1 MKKLLLLHLFILAT
15 SSLFAIKH
23 IDTSEENWTYGNMHL
38 WRAHSAYSII
48 DEVAVMKEKVF
59 ALSNHSLF
67 AVDKRSEELSY
78 YSRLTG
84 LNGAVISTIGY
95 NPALNLLLVCYE
107 NGQLDVINA
116 KDEIENIPD
125 LYLKQ
130 ANFSKIVN
138 SIYMYENT
146 AYLAMDFGILVLD
159 MKKREIKDTYI
170 IGKDASEV
178 NIKDITILGDSIYAV
193 SPQLL
198 YSAAL
203 SDPLSDYAYWQT
215 QSLPNGK
222 EVTAL
227 CAHEEQL
234 YIVRDAVLWSRNGG
248 QWHKHSTT
256 FAAKDLCQ
264 TNQELF
270 ILPKDK
276 DGVAIVG
283 TDLSLQ
289 WQEMGIIS
297 DIQSDGNSLWFALDK
312 YGLMRGS
319 DRQTFLPDGPINNIA
334 YRMRFFGD
342 RLYIV
347 PGGRWATQNNTPGDI
362 MYYENGSWTNISNA
376 QLNEATGTT
385 ILDLMNVAQ
394 DPKDPD
400 HYFVTS
406 YGLGLLEMHDT
417 TVVKLHNHTNSQLKS
432 AAPNNPLR
440 AGFYV
445 RTDGAMFDEQ
455 GYLWVINTEV
465 DKNLHIMD
473 ANGNTLA
480 AYNLES
486 NSGRIQ
492 LYTPGEIMVDKR
504 NTQWKWIPIC
514 RANNG
519 IAAGLLL
526 LQDNGTPLNPI
537 DDKVIYKSEWY
548 DQNGKPVAPES
559 IYCMTQ
565 DRDNTMWVG
574 TNKGLFL
581 IPATID
587 FTTSNRCE
595 RVIIGRNDGTQLGD
609 YLLDNEQINHIVVD
623 GANRKWIA
631 TATSGVFLLSSNGE
645 ETIEHFTSENSPLP
659 SNNVLSIAIQ
669 ESTGEVFFGT
679 SQGLVS
685 YMSDAIEPAKNFSD
699 IYVYPNP
706 VHPNYHGVVTI
717 RGLMANTEVRI
728 VDASGNL
735 VTTIQG
741 NGGEAVWDMTNA
753 QGSRVASGIYTALCN
768 TQDGAAHSTVKIM
781 VMN

>member
-15 SSLFAIKH
+15 SSLFANKH
-23 IDTSEENWTYGNMHL
+23 IDTSEESWTYGNMHL

-67 AVDKRSEELSY
+67 AVDKQSEELSY

-107 NGQLDVINA
+107 NGQIDVINA

-215 QSLPNGK
+215 QSLPNGQ
-222 EVTAL
+222 EATAL
-227 CAHEEQL
+227 SAHKQQL
-234 YIVRDAVLWSRNGG
+234 YIIRDAVLWSRNGG

-319 DRQTFLPDGPINNIA
+319 DRQTFLPDGPINNTA

-347 PGGRWATQNNTPGDI
+347 PGGRWATQNKTPAEI
-362 MYYENGSWTNISNA
+362 MFYENDSWVNISHS
-376 QLNEATGTT
+376 QINEACNAT

-394 DPKDPD
+394 DPKDKD

-406 YGLGLLEMHDT
+406 YGSGLLEMYRDE
-417 TVVKLHNHTNSQLKS
+417 VIKLYTPSNSSLTS
-432 AAPNNPLR
+432 AVDKHPEL
-440 AGFYV
+440 YT
-445 RTDGAMFDEQ
+445 RTDGAMFDNQ
-455 GYLWVINTEV
+455 GYLWVLNTSAT
-465 DKNLHIMD
+465 NNIHIID
-473 ANGNTLA
+473 ANGNTIA
-480 AYNLES
+480 KYNLYS
-486 NSGRIQ
+486 DGVRVP
-492 LYTPGEIMVDKR
+492 LYTPGEILVDHR
-504 NTQWKWIPIC
+504 NPTWKWIPLC
-514 RANNG
+514 RYNT
-519 IAAGLLL
+519 GLIL
-526 LQDNGTPLNPI
+526 LQDNGTPTDPM
-537 DDKVIYKSEWY
+537 DDKVTYHTEWY
-548 DQNGKPVAPES
+548 DQNGKQVLPES
-559 IYCMTQ
+559 IFSLAQ

-581 IPATID
+581 VPATID

-609 YLLDNEQINHIVVD
+609 YLLENEQINIIVVD
-623 GANRKWIA
+623 GGNRKWIG
-631 TATSGVFLLSSNGE
+631 TASSGVFLLSPNGE

-679 SQGLVS
+679 GQGLVS
-685 YMSDAIEPAKNFSD
+685 YMSDAIEPATDFNE
-699 IYVYPNP
+699 IYAYPNP
-706 VHPNYHGVVTI
+706 VHPNYKGLITI
-717 RGLMANTEVRI
+717 RGLMANTQVRI
-728 VDASGNL
+728 VDANGNL
-735 VTTIQG
+735 VTNIPS
-741 NGGEAVWDMTNA
+741 NGGEAIWDMTNA
-753 QGSRVASGIYTALCN
+753 QGDRVATGIYTILCN
-768 TQDGAAHSTVKIM
+768 TADGSGHGTTKILI
-781 VMN
+781 MN

>member
-1 MKKLLLLHLFILAT
+1 MKKLFTI
-15 SSLFAIKH
+15 SLFLLANICLWANTY
-23 IDTSEENWTYGNMHL
+23 IDTAEDNWTYGNMHQ
-38 WRAHSAYSII
+38 WHAHSAYSQINT
-48 DEVAVMKEKVF
+48 VAVTKDKVYG
-59 ALSNHSLF
+59 LSNHSLF
-67 AVDKRSEELSY
+67 SVDKQSEELSY
-78 YSRLTG
+78 YSRMTG

-95 NPALNLLLVCYE
+95 NPTLDLLLICYE
-107 NGQLDVINA
+107 NGQLDIINA
-116 KDEIENIPD
+116 EGQIDNIPD
-125 LYLKQ
+125 LYIKQ
-130 ANFSKIVN
+130 SSFSKIAN
-138 SIYMYENT
+138 SIHMHGTT
-146 AYLAMDFGILVLD
+146 AYLAMDFGIIVLD
-159 MKKREIKDTYI
+159 MKKREVKDTYI
-170 IGKDASEV
+170 IGINASEV
-178 NIKDITILGDSIYAV
+178 SVKHIAIMGDSIYAV
-193 SPQLL
+193 SPYQLFA
-198 YSAAL
+198 AAL
-203 SDPLSDYAYWQT
+203 HDPLSDYAYWHPQA
-215 QSLPNGK
+215 LPSGK
-222 EVTAL
+222 EVVDL
-227 CAHEEQL
+227 CAHDAQL
-234 YIVRDAVLWSRNGG
+234 YLIRDTELWSRNAGK
-248 QWHKHSTT
+248 WHKIATPY
-256 FAAKDLCQ
+256 AVQGLCPVGD
-264 TNQELF
+264 ELY
-270 ILPKDK
+270 ILP
-276 DGVAIVG
+276 
-283 TDLSLQ
+283 TDQAGYALSSNLSLQ
-289 WQEMGIIS
+289 EPMLGVITDVQADGKDRWVASLSHGLIRYS
-297 DIQSDGNSLWFALDK
+297 DQQHFI
-312 YGLMRGS
+312 
-319 DRQTFLPDGPINNIA
+319 PDGPINNIA

-394 DPKDPD
+394 DPKDPN

-526 LQDNGTPLNPI
+526 LQDNGTPLNPM

-565 DRDNTMWVG
+565 DHDNTIWVG
-574 TNKGLFL
+574 TNAGLFL
-581 IPATID
+581 IPATVD
-587 FTTSNRCE
+587 FASSNQCQRI
-595 RVIIGRNDGTQLGD
+595 IIGRNDGTGLGD
-609 YLLDNEQINHIVVD
+609 YLLENEQINHIVVD

-631 TATSGVFLLSSNGE
+631 TATSGVFLLSPNGE
-645 ETIEHFTSENSPLP
+645 ETIEHFTANNSPLP
-659 SNNVLSIAIQ
+659 SDNVLSIAIQ
-669 ESTGEVFFGT
+669 QSTGEVFFGT

-685 YMSDAIEPAKNFSD
+685 YMSDAVEPEENFEEL
-699 IYVYPNP
+699 YAYPNP
-706 VHPNYHGVVTI
+706 VYPNYKGVVVI
-717 RGLMANTEVRI
+717 KGLMNNSLVRI
-728 VDASGNL
+728 VDANGNL
-735 VTTIQG
+735 VANIQG
-741 NGGEAVWDMTNA
+741 NGGEAIWDLTNA
-753 QGSRVASGIYTALCN
+753 QGTRVASGIYTALCN

>member
-1 MKKLLLLHLFILAT
+1 MKKLLLLHFFILAT
-15 SSLFAIKH
+15 SNLFANKH

-67 AVDKRSEELSY
+67 AVDKQSEELSY

-107 NGQLDVINA
+107 NGQIDVINA

-215 QSLPNGK
+215 QSLPNGQ
-222 EVTAL
+222 EATAL
-227 CAHEEQL
+227 SAHKQQL
-234 YIVRDAVLWSRNGG
+234 YIIRDAVLWSRNGG

-319 DRQTFLPDGPINNIA
+319 DRQTFLPDGPINNTA

-347 PGGRWATQNNTPGDI
+347 PGGRWATQNKTPAEI
-362 MYYENGSWTNISNA
+362 MFYENDSWVNISHS
-376 QLNEATGTT
+376 QINEACNAT

-394 DPKDPD
+394 DPKDKD

-406 YGLGLLEMHDT
+406 FGSGLLEMYRDE
-417 TVVKLHNHTNSQLKS
+417 VIKLYTPSNSSLTS
-432 AAPNNPLR
+432 AVDKRPEL
-440 AGFYV
+440 YT
-445 RTDGAMFDEQ
+445 RTDGAMFDNQ
-455 GYLWVINTEV
+455 GYLWVLNTSAT
-465 DKNLHIMD
+465 NNIHIID
-473 ANGNTLA
+473 ANGNTIA
-480 AYNLES
+480 KYNLYS
-486 NSGRIQ
+486 DGVRVP
-492 LYTPGEIMVDKR
+492 LYTPGEILVDHR
-504 NTQWKWIPIC
+504 NPTWKWIPLC
-514 RANNG
+514 RYNT
-519 IAAGLLL
+519 GLIL
-526 LQDNGTPLNPI
+526 LQDNGTPTDPT
-537 DDKVIYKSEWY
+537 DDKVTYHTEWY
-548 DQNGKPVAPES
+548 DQNGKLVLPES
-559 IYCMTQ
+559 IFSLAQ

-609 YLLDNEQINHIVVD
+609 YLLENEQINSIVVD
-623 GANRKWIA
+623 GGNRKWIG
-631 TATSGVFLLSSNGE
+631 TASSGVFLLSPNGE

-679 SQGLVS
+679 GQGLVS
-685 YMSDAIEPAKNFSD
+685 YMSDAIEPATDFNE
-699 IYVYPNP
+699 IYAYPNP
-706 VHPNYHGVVTI
+706 VHPNYKGLITV
-717 RGLMANTEVRI
+717 RGLMANTQVRI
-728 VDASGNL
+728 VDANGNL
-735 VTTIQG
+735 VTNIPS
-741 NGGEAVWDMTNA
+741 NGGEAIWDMTNA
-753 QGSRVASGIYTALCN
+753 QGDRVATGIYTILCN
-768 TQDGAAHSTVKIM
+768 TADGSGHGTTKILI
-781 VMN
+781 MN

>member
-15 SSLFAIKH
+15 SNLFANKH

-67 AVDKRSEELSY
+67 AVDKQSEELSY

-138 SIYMYENT
+138 NICMHENT

-215 QSLPNGK
+215 QSLPNGQ
-222 EVTAL
+222 EATAL
-227 CAHEEQL
+227 SAHKQQL
-234 YIVRDAVLWSRNGG
+234 YIIRDAVLWSRNGG

-319 DRQTFLPDGPINNIA
+319 DRQTFLPDGPINNTA

-347 PGGRWATQNNTPGDI
+347 PGGRWATQNKTPAEI
-362 MYYENGSWTNISNA
+362 MFYENDSWVNISHS
-376 QLNEATGTT
+376 QINEACYAT

-394 DPKDPD
+394 DPKDKD

-406 YGLGLLEMHDT
+406 YGSGLLEMYRDE
-417 TVVKLHNHTNSQLKS
+417 VIKLYTPSNSSLTS
-432 AAPNNPLR
+432 AVDKHPEL
-440 AGFYV
+440 YT
-445 RTDGAMFDEQ
+445 RTDGAMFDNQ
-455 GYLWVINTEV
+455 GYLWVLNTSAT
-465 DKNLHIMD
+465 NNIHIID
-473 ANGNTLA
+473 ANGNTIA
-480 AYNLES
+480 KYNLYS
-486 NSGRIQ
+486 DGVRVP
-492 LYTPGEIMVDKR
+492 LYTPGEILVDHR
-504 NTQWKWIPIC
+504 NPTWKWIPLC
-514 RANNG
+514 RYNT
-519 IAAGLLL
+519 GLIL
-526 LQDNGTPLNPI
+526 LQDNGTPTDPM
-537 DDKVIYKSEWY
+537 DDKVTYHTEWY
-548 DQNGKPVAPES
+548 DQNGKQVLPES
-559 IYCMTQ
+559 IFSLAQ

-609 YLLDNEQINHIVVD
+609 YLLENEQINSIVVD
-623 GANRKWIA
+623 GGNRKWIG
-631 TATSGVFLLSSNGE
+631 TASSGVFLLSPNGE

-679 SQGLVS
+679 GQGLVS
-685 YMSDAIEPAKNFSD
+685 YMSDAIEPATDFNE
-699 IYVYPNP
+699 IYAYPNP
-706 VHPNYHGVVTI
+706 VHPNYKGLITI
-717 RGLMANTEVRI
+717 RGLMANTQVRI
-728 VDASGNL
+728 VDANGNL
-735 VTTIQG
+735 VTNIPS
-741 NGGEAVWDMTNA
+741 NGGEAIWDMTNA
-753 QGSRVASGIYTALCN
+753 QGDRVATGIYTILCN
-768 TQDGAAHSTVKIM
+768 TADGSGHGTTKILI
-781 VMN
+781 MN

>member
-15 SSLFAIKH
+15 SNLFANKH

-67 AVDKRSEELSY
+67 AVDKQSEELSY

-107 NGQLDVINA
+107 NGQIDVINA

-215 QSLPNGK
+215 QSLPNGQ
-222 EVTAL
+222 EATAL
-227 CAHEEQL
+227 SAHKQQL
-234 YIVRDAVLWSRNGG
+234 YIIRDAVLWSRNGG

-319 DRQTFLPDGPINNIA
+319 DRQTFQPDGPINNTA

-347 PGGRWATQNNTPGDI
+347 PGGRWATQNKTPAEI
-362 MYYENGSWTNISNA
+362 MFYENDSWVNISHS
-376 QLNEATGTT
+376 QINEACNAT

-394 DPKDPD
+394 DPKDKD

-406 YGLGLLEMHDT
+406 FGSGLLEMYRDE
-417 TVVKLHNHTNSQLKS
+417 VIKLYTPSNSSLTS
-432 AAPNNPLR
+432 AVDKHPEL
-440 AGFYV
+440 YT
-445 RTDGAMFDEQ
+445 RTDGAMFDNQ
-455 GYLWVINTEV
+455 GYLWVLNTSAT
-465 DKNLHIMD
+465 NNIHIID
-473 ANGNTLA
+473 ANGNTIA
-480 AYNLES
+480 KYNLYS
-486 NSGRIQ
+486 DGVRVP
-492 LYTPGEIMVDKR
+492 LYTPGEILVDHR
-504 NTQWKWIPIC
+504 NPTWKWIPLC
-514 RANNG
+514 RYNT
-519 IAAGLLL
+519 GLIL
-526 LQDNGTPLNPI
+526 LQDNGTPTDPM
-537 DDKVIYKSEWY
+537 DDKVTYHTEWY
-548 DQNGKPVAPES
+548 DQNGKQVLPES
-559 IYCMTQ
+559 IFSLAQ

-609 YLLDNEQINHIVVD
+609 YLLENEQINSIMVD
-623 GANRKWIA
+623 GGNRKWIG
-631 TATSGVFLLSSNGE
+631 TASSGVFLLSPNGE

-679 SQGLVS
+679 GQGLVS
-685 YMSDAIEPAKNFSD
+685 YMSDAIEPATDFNE
-699 IYVYPNP
+699 IYAYPNP
-706 VHPNYHGVVTI
+706 VHPNYKGLITI
-717 RGLMANTEVRI
+717 RGLMANTQVRI
-728 VDASGNL
+728 VDANGNL
-735 VTTIQG
+735 VTNIPS
-741 NGGEAVWDMTNA
+741 NGGEAIWDMTNA
-753 QGSRVASGIYTALCN
+753 QGDRVATGIYTILCN
-768 TQDGAAHSTVKIM
+768 TADGSGHGTTKILI
-781 VMN
+781 MN

>member
-1 MKKLLLLHLFILAT
+1 MKKLLLLHFFILAT
-15 SSLFAIKH
+15 SNLFANKH

-67 AVDKRSEELSY
+67 AVDKQSEELSY

-107 NGQLDVINA
+107 NGQIDVINA

-215 QSLPNGK
+215 QSLPNGQ
-222 EVTAL
+222 EATAL
-227 CAHEEQL
+227 SAHKQQL
-234 YIVRDAVLWSRNGG
+234 YIIRDAVLWSRNGG

-319 DRQTFLPDGPINNIA
+319 DRQTFLPDGPINNTA

-347 PGGRWATQNNTPGDI
+347 PGGRWATQNKTPAEI
-362 MYYENGSWTNISNA
+362 MFYENDSWVNISHS
-376 QLNEATGTT
+376 QINEACNAT

-394 DPKDPD
+394 DPKDKD

-406 YGLGLLEMHDT
+406 FGSGLLEMYRDE
-417 TVVKLHNHTNSQLKS
+417 VIKLYTPSNSSLTS
-432 AAPNNPLR
+432 AVDKHPEL
-440 AGFYV
+440 YT
-445 RTDGAMFDEQ
+445 RTDGAMFDNQ
-455 GYLWVINTEV
+455 GYLWVLNTSAT
-465 DKNLHIMD
+465 NNIHIID
-473 ANGNTLA
+473 ANGNTIA
-480 AYNLES
+480 KYNLY
-486 NSGRIQ
+486 NDGVRVP
-492 LYTPGEIMVDKR
+492 LYTPGEILVDHR
-504 NTQWKWIPIC
+504 NPTWKWIPLC
-514 RANNG
+514 RYNT
-519 IAAGLLL
+519 GLIL
-526 LQDNGTPLNPI
+526 LQDNGTPTDPM
-537 DDKVIYKSEWY
+537 DDKVTYHTEWY
-548 DQNGKPVAPES
+548 DQNGKLVLPES
-559 IYCMTQ
+559 IFSLAQ

-581 IPATID
+581 VPATID

-609 YLLDNEQINHIVVD
+609 YLLENEQINSIMVD
-623 GANRKWIA
+623 GGNRKWIG
-631 TATSGVFLLSSNGE
+631 TASSGVFLLSPNGE

-679 SQGLVS
+679 GQGLVS
-685 YMSDAIEPAKNFSD
+685 YMSDAIEPATDFNE
-699 IYVYPNP
+699 IYAYPNP
-706 VHPNYHGVVTI
+706 VHPNYKGLITI
-717 RGLMANTEVRI
+717 RGLMANTQVRI
-728 VDASGNL
+728 VDANGNL
-735 VTTIQG
+735 VTNIPS
-741 NGGEAVWDMTNA
+741 NGGEAIWDMTNA
-753 QGSRVASGIYTALCN
+753 QGDRVATGIYTILCN
-768 TQDGAAHSTVKIM
+768 TADGSGHGTTKILI
-781 VMN
+781 MN

>member
-15 SSLFAIKH
+15 SNLFANKH

-67 AVDKRSEELSY
+67 AVDKQSEELSY

-138 SIYMYENT
+138 NICMHENT

-178 NIKDITILGDSIYAV
+178 NIKDITVLGDSIYAV

-215 QSLPNGK
+215 QSLPNGQ
-222 EVTAL
+222 EATAL
-227 CAHEEQL
+227 SAHKQQL
-234 YIVRDAVLWSRNGG
+234 YIIRDAVLWSRNGG

-319 DRQTFLPDGPINNIA
+319 DRQTFLPDGPINNTA

-347 PGGRWATQNNTPGDI
+347 PGGRWATQNKTPAEI
-362 MYYENGSWTNISNA
+362 MFYENDSWVNISHS
-376 QLNEATGTT
+376 QINEACNAT

-394 DPKDPD
+394 DPKDKD

-406 YGLGLLEMHDT
+406 FGSGLLEMYRDE
-417 TVVKLHNHTNSQLKS
+417 VIKLYTPSNSSLTS
-432 AAPNNPLR
+432 AVAEKPQT
-440 AGFYV
+440 YT
-445 RTDGAMFDEQ
+445 RTDCAMFDNQ
-455 GYLWVINTEV
+455 GYLWVLNTSAT
-465 DKNLHIMD
+465 NNIHIID
-473 ANGNTLA
+473 ANGNTIA
-480 AYNLES
+480 KYNLYS
-486 NSGRIQ
+486 DGVRVP
-492 LYTPGEIMVDKR
+492 LYTPGEILVDHR
-504 NTQWKWIPIC
+504 NPTWKWIPLC
-514 RANNG
+514 RYNT
-519 IAAGLLL
+519 GLIL
-526 LQDNGTPLNPI
+526 LQDNGTPTDPT
-537 DDKVIYKSEWY
+537 DDKVTYHTEWY
-548 DQNGKPVAPES
+548 DQNGKPVLPES
-559 IYCMTQ
+559 IFSLAQ

-609 YLLDNEQINHIVVD
+609 YLLENEQINSIVVD
-623 GANRKWIA
+623 GGNRKWIG
-631 TATSGVFLLSSNGE
+631 TASSGVFLLSPNGE

-679 SQGLVS
+679 GQGLVS
-685 YMSDAIEPAKNFSD
+685 YMSDAIEPATDFNE
-699 IYVYPNP
+699 IYAYPNP
-706 VHPNYHGVVTI
+706 VHPNYKGLITI
-717 RGLMANTEVRI
+717 RGLMANTQVRI
-728 VDASGNL
+728 VDANGNL
-735 VTTIQG
+735 VTNIPS
-741 NGGEAVWDMTNA
+741 NGGEAIWDMTNA
-753 QGSRVASGIYTALCN
+753 QGDRVATGIYTILCN
-768 TQDGAAHSTVKIM
+768 TADGSGHGTTKILI
-781 VMN
+781 MN

>member
-1 MKKLLLLHLFILAT
+1 MKKLLLLHFFILAT
-15 SSLFAIKH
+15 SNLFANKH

-67 AVDKRSEELSY
+67 AVDKQSEELSY

-107 NGQLDVINA
+107 NGQIDVINA

-215 QSLPNGK
+215 QSLPNGQ
-222 EVTAL
+222 EATAL
-227 CAHEEQL
+227 SAHKQQL
-234 YIVRDAVLWSRNGG
+234 YIIRDAVLWSRNGG

-319 DRQTFLPDGPINNIA
+319 DRQTFLPDGPINNTA

-347 PGGRWATQNNTPGDI
+347 PGGRWATQNKTPAEI
-362 MYYENGSWTNISNA
+362 MFYENDSWVNISHS
-376 QLNEATGTT
+376 QINEACNAT

-394 DPKDPD
+394 DPKDKD

-406 YGLGLLEMHDT
+406 FGSGLLEMYRDE
-417 TVVKLHNHTNSQLKS
+417 VIKLYTPSNSSLTS
-432 AAPNNPLR
+432 AVDKHPEL
-440 AGFYV
+440 YT
-445 RTDGAMFDEQ
+445 RTDGAMFDNQ
-455 GYLWVINTEV
+455 GYLWVLNTSAT
-465 DKNLHIMD
+465 NNIHIID
-473 ANGNTLA
+473 ANGNTIA
-480 AYNLES
+480 KYNLYS
-486 NSGRIQ
+486 DGVRVP
-492 LYTPGEIMVDKR
+492 LYTPGEILVDHR
-504 NTQWKWIPIC
+504 NPTWKWIPLC
-514 RANNG
+514 RYNT
-519 IAAGLLL
+519 GLIL
-526 LQDNGTPLNPI
+526 LQDNGTPTDPT
-537 DDKVIYKSEWY
+537 DDKVTYHTEWY
-548 DQNGKPVAPES
+548 DQNGKLVLPES
-559 IYCMTQ
+559 IFSLAQ

-595 RVIIGRNDGTQLGD
+595 RVIIGRNDGTKLGD
-609 YLLDNEQINHIVVD
+609 YLLENEQINSIVVD
-623 GANRKWIA
+623 GGNRKWIG
-631 TATSGVFLLSSNGE
+631 TASSGVFLLSPNGE

-679 SQGLVS
+679 GQGLVS
-685 YMSDAIEPAKNFSD
+685 YMSDAIEPATDFNE
-699 IYVYPNP
+699 IYAYPNP
-706 VHPNYHGVVTI
+706 VHPNYKGLITV
-717 RGLMANTEVRI
+717 RGLMANTQVRI
-728 VDASGNL
+728 VDANGNL
-735 VTTIQG
+735 VTNIPS
-741 NGGEAVWDMTNA
+741 NGGEAIWDMTNA
-753 QGSRVASGIYTALCN
+753 QGDRVATGIYTILCN
-768 TQDGAAHSTVKIM
+768 TADGSGHGTTKILI
-781 VMN
+781 MN

>member
-1 MKKLLLLHLFILAT
+1 MKKLLLLHFFILAT
-15 SSLFAIKH
+15 SNLFANKH

-67 AVDKRSEELSY
+67 AVDKQSEELSY

-107 NGQLDVINA
+107 NGQIDVINA

-215 QSLPNGK
+215 QSLPNGQ
-222 EVTAL
+222 EATAL
-227 CAHEEQL
+227 SAHKQQL
-234 YIVRDAVLWSRNGG
+234 YIIRDAVLWSRNGG

-319 DRQTFLPDGPINNIA
+319 DRQTFLPDGPINNTA

-347 PGGRWATQNNTPGDI
+347 PGGRWATQNKTPAEI
-362 MYYENGSWTNISNA
+362 MFYENDSWVNISHS
-376 QLNEATGTT
+376 QINEACNAT

-394 DPKDPD
+394 DPKDKD

-406 YGLGLLEMHDT
+406 FGSGLLEMYRDE
-417 TVVKLHNHTNSQLKS
+417 VIKLYTPSNSSLTS
-432 AAPNNPLR
+432 AVDKHPEL
-440 AGFYV
+440 YT
-445 RTDGAMFDEQ
+445 RTDGAMFDNQ
-455 GYLWVINTEV
+455 GYLWVLNTSAT
-465 DKNLHIMD
+465 NNIHIID
-473 ANGNTLA
+473 ANGNTIA
-480 AYNLES
+480 KYNLYS
-486 NSGRIQ
+486 DGVRVP
-492 LYTPGEIMVDKR
+492 LYTPGEILVDHR
-504 NTQWKWIPIC
+504 NPTWKWIPLC
-514 RANNG
+514 RYNT
-519 IAAGLLL
+519 GLIL
-526 LQDNGTPLNPI
+526 LQDNGTPTDPT
-537 DDKVIYKSEWY
+537 DDKVTYHTEWY
-548 DQNGKPVAPES
+548 DQNGKLVLPES
-559 IYCMTQ
+559 IFSLAQ

-609 YLLDNEQINHIVVD
+609 YLLENEQINSIVVD
-623 GANRKWIA
+623 GGNRKWIG
-631 TATSGVFLLSSNGE
+631 TASSGVFLLSPNGE

-679 SQGLVS
+679 GQGLVS
-685 YMSDAIEPAKNFSD
+685 YMSDAIEPATDFNE
-699 IYVYPNP
+699 IYAYPNP
-706 VHPNYHGVVTI
+706 VHPNYKGLITI
-717 RGLMANTEVRI
+717 RGLMANTQVRI
-728 VDASGNL
+728 VDANGNL
-735 VTTIQG
+735 VTNIPS
-741 NGGEAVWDMTNA
+741 NGGEAIWDMTNA
-753 QGSRVASGIYTALCN
+753 QGDRVATGIYTILCN
-768 TQDGAAHSTVKIM
+768 TADGSGHGTTKILI
-781 VMN
+781 MN

>member
-1 MKKLLLLHLFILAT
+1 MKKLLLLHFFILAT
-15 SSLFAIKH
+15 SNLFANKH
-23 IDTSEENWTYGNMHL
+23 INTSEENWTYGNMHL

-67 AVDKRSEELSY
+67 AVDKQSEELSY

-107 NGQLDVINA
+107 NGQIDVINA

-215 QSLPNGK
+215 QSLPNGQ
-222 EVTAL
+222 EATAL
-227 CAHEEQL
+227 SAHKQQL
-234 YIVRDAVLWSRNGG
+234 YIIRDAVLWSRNGG

-297 DIQSDGNSLWFALDK
+297 DIQSDDNSLWFALDK

-319 DRQTFLPDGPINNIA
+319 DRQTFLPDGPINNTA

-347 PGGRWATQNNTPGDI
+347 PGGRWATQNKTPAEI
-362 MYYENGSWTNISNA
+362 MFYENDSWVNISHS
-376 QLNEATGTT
+376 QINEACNAT

-394 DPKDPD
+394 DPKDKD

-406 YGLGLLEMHDT
+406 FGSGLLEMYRDE
-417 TVVKLHNHTNSQLKS
+417 VIKLYTPSNSSLTS
-432 AAPNNPLR
+432 AVAEKPQT
-440 AGFYV
+440 YT
-445 RTDGAMFDEQ
+445 RTDCAMFDDQ
-455 GYLWVINTEV
+455 GYLWVLNTGV
-465 DKNLHIMD
+465 SNNVHIMD
-473 ANGNTLA
+473 ANGNTIA
-480 AYNLES
+480 KYNLYS
-486 NSGRIQ
+486 DGVRVP
-492 LYTPGEIMVDKR
+492 LYTPGEILVDHR
-504 NTQWKWIPIC
+504 NPTWKWIPLC
-514 RANNG
+514 RYNT
-519 IAAGLLL
+519 GLIL
-526 LQDNGTPLNPI
+526 LQDNGTPTDPT
-537 DDKVIYKSEWY
+537 DDKVTYHTEWY
-548 DQNGKPVAPES
+548 DQNGKLVLPES
-559 IYCMTQ
+559 IFSLAQ

-609 YLLDNEQINHIVVD
+609 YLLENEQINSIVVD
-623 GANRKWIA
+623 GGNRKWIG
-631 TATSGVFLLSSNGE
+631 TASSGVFLLSPNGE

-679 SQGLVS
+679 GQGLVS
-685 YMSDAIEPAKNFSD
+685 YMSDAIEPSTDFNE
-699 IYVYPNP
+699 IYAYPNP
-706 VHPNYHGVVTI
+706 VHPNYKGLITI
-717 RGLMANTEVRI
+717 RGLMANTQVRI
-728 VDASGNL
+728 VDANGNL
-735 VTTIQG
+735 VTNIPS
-741 NGGEAVWDMTNA
+741 NGGEAIWDMTNA
-753 QGSRVASGIYTALCN
+753 QGDRVATGIYTILCN
-768 TQDGAAHSTVKIM
+768 TADGSGHGTTKILI
-781 VMN
+781 MN

>member
-1 MKKLLLLHLFILAT
+1 MKKLLLLHFFILAT
-15 SSLFAIKH
+15 SNLFANKH

-67 AVDKRSEELSY
+67 AVDKQSEELSY

-107 NGQLDVINA
+107 NGQIDVINA

-215 QSLPNGK
+215 QSLPNGQ
-222 EVTAL
+222 EATAL
-227 CAHEEQL
+227 SAHKQQL
-234 YIVRDAVLWSRNGG
+234 YIIRDAVLWSRNGG

-319 DRQTFLPDGPINNIA
+319 DRQTFLPDGPINNTA

-347 PGGRWATQNNTPGDI
+347 PGGRWATQNKTPAEI
-362 MYYENGSWTNISNA
+362 MFYENDSWVNISHS
-376 QLNEATGTT
+376 QINEACNAT

-394 DPKDPD
+394 DPKDKD

-406 YGLGLLEMHDT
+406 FGSGLLEMYRDE
-417 TVVKLHNHTNSQLKS
+417 VIKLYTPSNSSLTS
-432 AAPNNPLR
+432 AVDKHPEL
-440 AGFYV
+440 YT
-445 RTDGAMFDEQ
+445 RTDGAMFDNQ
-455 GYLWVINTEV
+455 GYLWVLNTSAT
-465 DKNLHIMD
+465 NNIHIID
-473 ANGNTLA
+473 ANGNTIA
-480 AYNLES
+480 KYNLYS
-486 NSGRIQ
+486 DGVRVP
-492 LYTPGEIMVDKR
+492 LYTPGEILVDHR
-504 NTQWKWIPIC
+504 NPTWKWIPLC
-514 RANNG
+514 RYNT
-519 IAAGLLL
+519 GLIL
-526 LQDNGTPLNPI
+526 LQDNGTPTDPT
-537 DDKVIYKSEWY
+537 DDKVTYHTEWY
-548 DQNGKPVAPES
+548 DQNGKLVLPES
-559 IYCMTQ
+559 IFSLAQ

-609 YLLDNEQINHIVVD
+609 YLLENEQINSIVVD
-623 GANRKWIA
+623 GGNRKWIG
-631 TATSGVFLLSSNGE
+631 TASSGVFLLSPNGE

-679 SQGLVS
+679 GQGLVS
-685 YMSDAIEPAKNFSD
+685 YMSDAIEPATDFNE
-699 IYVYPNP
+699 IYAYPNP
-706 VHPNYHGVVTI
+706 VHPNYKGLITV
-717 RGLMANTEVRI
+717 RGLMANTQVRI
-728 VDASGNL
+728 VDANGNL
-735 VTTIQG
+735 VTNIPS
-741 NGGEAVWDMTNA
+741 NGGEAIWDMTNA
-753 QGSRVASGIYTALCN
+753 QGDRVATGIYTILCN
-768 TQDGAAHSTVKIM
+768 TADGSGHGTTKILI
-781 VMN
+781 MN